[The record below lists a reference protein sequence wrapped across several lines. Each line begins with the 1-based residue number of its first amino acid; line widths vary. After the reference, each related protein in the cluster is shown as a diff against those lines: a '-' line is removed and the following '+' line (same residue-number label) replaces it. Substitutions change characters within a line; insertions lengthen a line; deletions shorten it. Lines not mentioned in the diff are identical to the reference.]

1 MQFLLDHGAQIRFAK
16 GAGTALFNASP
27 MVLAA
32 GSGNAAIL
40 PRLRKAGDDPEST
53 MLVAGVAPSTP
64 LLLATFWG
72 DAEAVGSALDAGAK
86 VDHAD
91 NDGMTALS
99 WAAIG
104 NQTAVAKLLIERGA
118 AVNHVDR
125 FGMTP
130 LLYAASVD
138 FGDSSMIDLLLKSGA
153 NPATRNKDG
162 LTAGA
167 LVRKYGH
174 AQFYR
179 SLPTGP

>member
-1 MQFLLDHGAQIRFAK
+1 
-16 GAGTALFNASP
+16 
-27 MVLAA
+27 
-32 GSGNAAIL
+32 
-40 PRLRKAGDDPEST
+40 
-53 MLVAGVAPSTP
+53 MLVAGVAASTP

-72 DAEAVGSALDAGAK
+72 DAKAVGSALDSGAK

-91 NDGMTALS
+91 SDGITALG

-104 NQTAVAKLLIERGA
+104 NQTAVAKLLIARGA

-130 LLYAASVD
+130 LLYAASID
-138 FGDSSMIDLLLKSGA
+138 FGDASMIDLLLKSGA
-153 NPATRNKDG
+153 NPAARNKDG

-167 LVRKYGH
+167 LVRKYSH
-174 AQFYR
+174 AQLYK